1 MTTTNDMTLAAAIR
15 AGLGID
21 NEADGQA
28 RRQRVSR
35 LLLNPLLFY
44 MGAKNG
50 GRARLEGRNDTRMW
64 DMYYMQ
70 VQIKARRGISYL
82 PGEDPPI
89 EIIPEFA
96 LCAFEDGGVGRKL
109 SPLEALDHIDPQ
121 ALRDRITAAF
131 ARMGDADRIMA

>member
-1 MTTTNDMTLAAAIR
+1 MTLADATR

-28 RRQRVSR
+28 RRQRVAR
-35 LLLNPLLFY
+35 LLLAPLLFY

-70 VQIKARRGISYL
+70 VQIKVRRSDSPML
-82 PGEDPPI
+82 STKDRDI

-121 ALRDRITAAF
+121 ALRDRIAAAF
-131 ARMGDADRIMA
+131 ARMGDADRIKV